1 MIDSTVCDIKPADLP
16 APPQAALQVMRACA
30 RENINNE
37 ELSRLAESDPVLS
50 AELLRIVNSPL
61 FGFAGNIKSI
71 VRAISVLGLSALRNI
86 ALCIAVR
93 DTLKKDAIP
102 GLDLKLFWEDAL
114 RLAVCARTLGEAVD
128 LDSDEC
134 FTAGLLQDFGLLVLF
149 FLQPDKA
156 SVWPKLRSLTPEARY
171 AMEHQVFN
179 ATHEQ
184 ITSVLAAAWS
194 LPESLA
200 RALGSHHVERKKA
213 KGAEDSVL
221 GTVLHC
227 ADWLAAVFSSEDKAA
242 ALMKSRELV
251 KENFDIAGQQVEEMF
266 SAVPKKVEEAAGAL
280 GLRIKQQEDFE
291 AILKKA
297 NLLLADDNRS
307 YQELTWLLS
316 KALKERD
323 QLAEELNRELMMAR
337 EIQQSLLP
345 GNKGPDFPIHAV
357 NLSARQL
364 SGDFYDFFTLPDG
377 RIYFCLGDVSGKGTN
392 AALLMAKTCS
402 LFRALGKQLPDPKR
416 LLAQIN
422 NEICET
428 SVRGMFVT
436 LAGGLYDPAT
446 GKVILVNAGH
456 PPVLIVRRDGKTRA
470 LEAQAPPLGVIPGIN
485 FPETAIK
492 LGANSLYAYSD
503 GLIECRCVTG
513 KVLGIRGLVSSI
525 KQVVSLDPQK
535 RLEALIS
542 GFKRPSLP
550 LHDDVTLLLLEARNA
565 AG

>member
-1 MIDSTVCDIKPADLP
+1 MASSAVCDIKPADLP
-16 APPQAALQVMRACA
+16 APPQAALQIMRACA

-93 DTLKKDAIP
+93 DTLKKGAIP
-102 GLDLKLFWEDAL
+102 GFNLKLFWEDAL
-114 RLAVCARTLGEAVD
+114 RLAVCARELGESAG
-128 LDSDEC
+128 LDADEC

-149 FLQPDKA
+149 FLQPGKA
-156 SVWPKLRSLTPEARY
+156 GEWPQMRSLTPEARY
-171 AMEHQVFN
+171 AMEHTVFN
-179 ATHEQ
+179 TTHEQ
-184 ITSVLAAAWS
+184 VTLVLATAWS
-194 LPESLA
+194 LPASLA
-200 RALGSHHVERKKA
+200 QALGSHHAGDKKA
-213 KGAEDSVL
+213 GGGERPELA
-221 GTVLHC
+221 GVLHC
-227 ADWLAAVFSSEDKAA
+227 ADWLAAVFSAADKSA
-242 ALMKSRELV
+242 ALLQSRELL
-251 KENFDIAGQQVEEMF
+251 KNNFGRDSQQVEELF
-266 SAVPKKVEEAAGAL
+266 SSIPKKVEEAAAAL
-280 GLRIKQQEDFE
+280 GLRIKHQEDFE
-291 AILKKA
+291 ATMKKA

-345 GNKGPDFPIHAV
+345 GNKGHDFPIHAV

-364 SGDFYDFFTLPDG
+364 SGDFYDFFSLPDG
-377 RIYFCLGDVSGKGTN
+377 CIYFCLGDVSGKGTN

-402 LFRALGKQLPDPKR
+402 LFRALGKQLREPRR

-436 LAGGLYDPAT
+436 MAGGLYDPAT
-446 GKVILVNAGH
+446 GKVVLVNAGH
-456 PPVLIVRRDGKTRA
+456 PPVLIVRKDGKARA

-485 FPETAIK
+485 FPETTIK
-492 LGANSLYAYSD
+492 LAENSLYIYSD
-503 GLIECRCVTG
+503 GLIECRCATG
-513 KVLGIRGLVSSI
+513 EVLGISGLVTAI
-525 KQVVSLDPQK
+525 KQVVSLEPRK
-535 RLEALIS
+535 RLEALTS
-542 GFKRPSLP
+542 RFKRPSLP
-550 LHDDVTLLLLEARNA
+550 LHDDVTILLLEKRD
-565 AG
+565 AGR

>member
-1 MIDSTVCDIKPADLP
+1 MAFSAVCDIKPADLP
-16 APPQAALQVMRACA
+16 APPQAALQIMRACA
-30 RENINNE
+30 RENVNNE

-102 GLDLKLFWEDAL
+102 GFDLKLFWEDAL
-114 RLAVCARTLGEAVD
+114 RLAVCARVVGESAG
-128 LDSDEC
+128 LDADEC
-134 FTAGLLQDFGLLVLF
+134 FTAGLFQDFGLLVLF
-149 FLQPDKA
+149 FLQPGKA
-156 SVWPKLRSLTPEARY
+156 KDWPKMRGLTPEDRY
-171 AMEHQVFN
+171 AMEHTVFN
-179 ATHEQ
+179 TTHEQ
-184 ITSVLAAAWS
+184 VTSVLATAWS
-194 LPESLA
+194 LPASLA
-200 RALGSHHVERKKA
+200 QALGSHHTWGKKA
-213 KGAEDSVL
+213 EGERADL
-221 GTVLHC
+221 ARVLHC
-227 ADWLAAVFSSEDKAA
+227 ADWLAAVFSATDKAA
-242 ALMKSRELV
+242 ALLQSRELLA
-251 KENFDIAGQQVEEMF
+251 KDFGRDLQQVEELF
-266 SAVPKKVEEAAGAL
+266 SSIPKKVEEAASAL
-280 GLRIKQQEDFE
+280 GLRIKHQEDFE
-291 AILKKA
+291 ATMKKA

-345 GNKGPDFPIHAV
+345 ENKGPDFPIHAV

-364 SGDFYDFFTLPDG
+364 SGDFYDFFSLPDG
-377 RIYFCLGDVSGKGTN
+377 SIYFCLGDVSGKGTN

-402 LFRALGKQLPDPKR
+402 LFRALGKQLPEPRR

-446 GKVILVNAGH
+446 GKVVLVNAGH
-456 PPVLIVRRDGKTRA
+456 PPVLIVRKDGKARA
-470 LEAQAPPLGVIPGIN
+470 LEAQAPPLGVVAGIN
-485 FPETAIK
+485 YPETTIK
-492 LGANSLYAYSD
+492 LDDNSLYIYSD
-503 GLIECRCVTG
+503 GLIECRGATDEA
-513 KVLGIRGLVSSI
+513 LGIAGLVAAV
-525 KQVVSLDPQK
+525 KQVVSLEPRK
-535 RLEALIS
+535 RLESLTS
-542 GFKRPSLP
+542 RFRRTSLP
-550 LHDDVTLLLLEARNA
+550 LHDDVTILLLEKRD
-565 AG
+565 AGQ